1 MTFCVALP
9 AAFYVVFFTKI
20 GFGIEAFYF
29 LSKYY
34 QEHAFKLG
42 GGLAGFA
49 FFLYL
54 FDCYYWDSK
63 AGRITRHLALSII
76 VIGIAVLV
84 AFIASTHP
92 YGPISMFTVL
102 VPIWLSLVR
111 FLLYRHITFRTYITW
126 LSGPLFLNSMGIGIG
141 WFVWTFLSRNNK
153 WSIYTKLYDAE
164 VTGCKPDFK
173 EYPACQINY
182 LNDTLADLAE
192 PAVCFTV
199 DVETSSIEFPLGCAR
214 NCTNVFDECSN
225 TFIVWVGPFLVA
237 IVLLFLSF
245 FSTFLRN
252 GGSIEKEAAKFG
264 KVWGFLLFVM
274 WISASLAGAGSGV
287 STTLAALTLSS
298 FVASAIFLAMSYTQV
313 EAQEHVRAFG
323 NKLIKNYAKYLD
335 IAKGLLV
342 VTCTPVA
349 ALYLAI
355 SFLVQMI
362 RNLKMPC
369 SRTYKEDDHSS
380 TNENEMSNK
389 YISQEARKL
398 IKQVK
403 SWDLVTVFVYAVYWG
418 IGFYTLTVIAAKF
431 TTLFLSW
438 LIEETKNMDLASVTG
453 ILFAVGV
460 IMFLLPPVPGAPIY
474 LTLGIVIVPVGRETL
489 GLTGCI
495 AYAMG
500 ISLVLKLF
508 ATFLQ
513 QVMIGGMLQGSLNVR
528 QMVGI
533 NTPLI
538 RGMKLALAEPGL
550 GAAKICILCGGPDW
564 PTSVLCGIMG
574 LNVIP
579 VLIGTLPVAILIIPT
594 VLAGSF
600 TYMSSEEEF
609 GGWAGTA
616 ATICTTLA
624 AMVLFGFCISAA
636 YFVEQIISQRPDDL
650 AALPYDEEVREADL
664 ASEKKSKIF
673 KEISEWKR
681 VPIWA
686 QLCLLTSLATMIT
699 SCYMVQL
706 FPNDTF
712 AEYKLTDTIDKTL
725 KGDWKNIVKPV
736 GFVSIILFGVSILLL
751 VIFLSWANFKA
762 TIVIKERLEKQDEDG
777 EIINENVEKQDDEKE
792 KDEDASVVDRYGRL
806 IYCCQ

>member
-1 MTFCVALP
+1 
-9 AAFYVVFFTKI
+9 
-20 GFGIEAFYF
+20 
-29 LSKYY
+29 
-34 QEHAFKLG
+34 
-42 GGLAGFA
+42 
-49 FFLYL
+49 
-54 FDCYYWDSK
+54 
-63 AGRITRHLALSII
+63 
-76 VIGIAVLV
+76 
-84 AFIASTHP
+84 
-92 YGPISMFTVL
+92 MFTVL

-111 FLLYRHITFRTYITW
+111 FLFYRHITFRTYITW
-126 LSGPLFLNSMGIGIG
+126 LSGPLFLNSLGIGIG

-153 WSIYTKLYDAE
+153 WSIYTKLYDAA
-164 VTGCKPDFK
+164 VTGCKPNFK
-173 EYPACQINY
+173 KYPECQINY
-182 LNDTLADLAE
+182 LNGTSID
-192 PAVCFTV
+192 VCFSV
-199 DVETSSIEFPLGCAR
+199 DVESSSIEFPEGCAK
-214 NCTNVFDECSN
+214 NCTKVFDECSN
-225 TFIVWVGPFLVA
+225 MFIVWVGPFLVS
-237 IVLLFLSF
+237 IVFLFLSF

-252 GGSIEKEAAKFG
+252 GGSIERETMKFG

-298 FVASAIFLAMSYTQV
+298 FVASAIFLAMSYTHV

-323 NKLIKNYAKYLD
+323 NKLLKDYAKYLD

-342 VTCTPVA
+342 VTCAPVA
-349 ALYLAI
+349 ALYLAV

-362 RNLKMPC
+362 RNLRMPC
-369 SRTYKEDDHSS
+369 SRTYKEDDQSIS
-380 TNENEMSNK
+380 YEDITNK
-389 YISQEARKL
+389 YISHEARTL

-403 SWDLVTVFVYAVYWG
+403 SWDLATVFVYAVYWG

-438 LIEETKNMDLASVTG
+438 LIEETRNMDLASVTG
-453 ILFAVGV
+453 ILFFVGV

-489 GLTGCI
+489 GLGGCI
-495 AYAMG
+495 AYAMAV
-500 ISLVLKLF
+500 SLVLKLF

-533 NTPLI
+533 NTSLI

-550 GAAKICILCGGPDW
+550 DAAKICILCGGPDW

-579 VLIGTLPVAILIIPT
+579 VLIGTLPVAILIVPT

-600 TYMSSEEEF
+600 TYMSGEEEF

-664 ASEKKSKIF
+664 ETEKKSKIF
-673 KEISEWKR
+673 KEITDWKII
-681 VPIWA
+681 PKWA
-686 QLCLLTSLATMIT
+686 QLCLLTSLASMIT

-712 AEYKLTDTIDKTL
+712 AEYQLTDTIDNAL
-725 KGDWKNIVKPV
+725 KGDWKNLVKPV
-736 GFVSIILFGVSILLL
+736 GFVSIILFGVSILFL
-751 VIFLSWANFKA
+751 VIFVLWANFTAKK
-762 TIVIKERLEKQDEDG
+762 IIKERLGKNIVEERDEGDESPVKDG
-777 EIINENVEKQDDEKE
+777 CGK
-792 KDEDASVVDRYGRL
+792 L
-806 IYCCQ
+806 IFCCQ

>member
-1 MTFCVALP
+1 
-9 AAFYVVFFTKI
+9 
-20 GFGIEAFYF
+20 
-29 LSKYY
+29 
-34 QEHAFKLG
+34 
-42 GGLAGFA
+42 
-49 FFLYL
+49 
-54 FDCYYWDSK
+54 
-63 AGRITRHLALSII
+63 
-76 VIGIAVLV
+76 
-84 AFIASTHP
+84 
-92 YGPISMFTVL
+92 
-102 VPIWLSLVR
+102 
-111 FLLYRHITFRTYITW
+111 
-126 LSGPLFLNSMGIGIG
+126 
-141 WFVWTFLSRNNK
+141 
-153 WSIYTKLYDAE
+153 
-164 VTGCKPDFK
+164 
-173 EYPACQINY
+173 
-182 LNDTLADLAE
+182 
-192 PAVCFTV
+192 
-199 DVETSSIEFPLGCAR
+199 
-214 NCTNVFDECSN
+214 
-225 TFIVWVGPFLVA
+225 
-237 IVLLFLSF
+237 LLFLSF

-252 GGSIEKEAAKFG
+252 GGSIEKEAMKFG
-264 KVWGFLLFVM
+264 KVWRFLLFVM

-313 EAQEHVRAFG
+313 EAHEHVRAFG
-323 NKLIKNYAKYLD
+323 NKLLQDYSKYLD

-342 VTCTPVA
+342 VTCAPVA
-349 ALYLAI
+349 ALYLAV

-369 SRTYKEDDHSS
+369 SRTYKQDDESS
-380 TNENEMSNK
+380 TIEQETPNK
-389 YISQEARKL
+389 YISLEARKL

-418 IGFYTLTVIAAKF
+418 VGFYTLTVIAAKF

-438 LIEETKNMDLASVTG
+438 LIEETKTMDLASVTG
-453 ILFAVGV
+453 ILFIVGV

-489 GLTGCI
+489 GLVGCI
-495 AYAMG
+495 LYAMG

-550 GAAKICILCGGPDW
+550 GPAKICILCGGPDW

-579 VLIGTLPVAILIIPT
+579 VLIGTLPVAILIVPT

-600 TYMSSEEEF
+600 TYMSGEEEF

-636 YFVEQIISQRPDDL
+636 YFVEQIISQRPEDL
-650 AALPYDEEVREADL
+650 AALPYDEEVRDADR
-664 ASEKKSKIF
+664 ETGKKAKIF
-673 KEISEWKR
+673 KEVTKWEH
-681 VPIWA
+681 VPRWA
-686 QLCLLTSLATMIT
+686 QLCLLTSLVTMIS

-712 AEYKLTDTIDKTL
+712 AEYQLTDTIDKAL
-725 KGDWKNIVKPV
+725 EGDWKKLVKPI
-736 GFVSIILFGVSILLL
+736 GFISIILFSASIFFL
-751 VIFLSWANFKA
+751 VIFVSWANFTTKSVA
-762 TIVIKERLEKQDEDG
+762 QDRMEMTTNENNLEQNNTKKETEDDAPIVEDG
-777 EIINENVEKQDDEKE
+777 NGKMII
-792 KDEDASVVDRYGRL
+792 
-806 IYCCQ
+806 CCQ

>member
-1 MTFCVALP
+1 MPFHSLILILLIP
-9 AAFYVVFFTKI
+9 A
-20 GFGIEAFYF
+20 
-29 LSKYY
+29 
-34 QEHAFKLG
+34 
-42 GGLAGFA
+42 LAGFA

-63 AGRITRHLALSII
+63 VGRIARHLALSII
-76 VIGIAVLV
+76 VIGVAVLV

-111 FLLYRHITFRTYITW
+111 FLLYRKIAFRTYITW
-126 LSGPLFLNSMGIGIG
+126 LSGPLFLNSIGIGIG

-164 VTGCKPDFK
+164 DTGCKPNFNK
-173 EYPACQINY
+173 YPECQLNY
-182 LNDTLADLAE
+182 LNGTLSDSTQTD
-192 PAVCFTV
+192 VCFTI
-199 DVETSSIEFPLGCAR
+199 DVETSSIEFPQGCAR

-225 TFIVWVGPFLVA
+225 TFIVWVGPFLVS

-252 GGSIEKEAAKFG
+252 GGSIEKEAMKFG

-313 EAQEHVRAFG
+313 EAHEHVRAFG
-323 NKLIKNYAKYLD
+323 NKLLQDYSKYLD

-342 VTCTPVA
+342 VTCAPVA
-349 ALYLAI
+349 ALYLAV

-369 SRTYKEDDHSS
+369 SRTYKQDDESS
-380 TNENEMSNK
+380 TIEQETPNK
-389 YISQEARKL
+389 YISLEARKL

-418 IGFYTLTVIAAKF
+418 VGFYTLTVIAAKF

-438 LIEETKNMDLASVTG
+438 LIEETKTMDLASVTG
-453 ILFAVGV
+453 ILFIVGV

-489 GLTGCI
+489 GLVGCI
-495 AYAMG
+495 LYAMG

-550 GAAKICILCGGPDW
+550 GPAKICILCGGPDW

-579 VLIGTLPVAILIIPT
+579 VLIGTLPVAILIVPT

-600 TYMSSEEEF
+600 TYMSGEEEF

-636 YFVEQIISQRPDDL
+636 YFVEQIISQRPEDL
-650 AALPYDEEVREADL
+650 AALPYDEEVRDADR
-664 ASEKKSKIF
+664 ETGKKAKIF
-673 KEISEWKR
+673 KEVTKWEH
-681 VPIWA
+681 VPRWA
-686 QLCLLTSLATMIT
+686 QLCLLTSLVTMIS

-712 AEYKLTDTIDKTL
+712 AEYQLTDTIDKAL
-725 KGDWKNIVKPV
+725 EGDWKKLVKPI
-736 GFVSIILFGVSILLL
+736 GFISIILFSASIFFL
-751 VIFLSWANFKA
+751 VIFVSWANFTTKSVA
-762 TIVIKERLEKQDEDG
+762 QDRMEMTTNENNLEQNNTKKETEDDAPLVEDG
-777 EIINENVEKQDDEKE
+777 NGKMII
-792 KDEDASVVDRYGRL
+792 
-806 IYCCQ
+806 CCQ